1 LRHSF
6 KLCAFALRK
15 GFMSELLPQNQ
26 IDSFKAKAA
35 AISHPHEL
43 IVDLL
48 RAIQSHHGW
57 VPDDGVLLTAETL
70 GVLPIE
76 VEEVATFYDKIF
88 RREVGKR
95 VIHICDSVCCWSTGA
110 EMISDHLKK
119 SLGISLGE
127 TTTDGQFTLLPTCC
141 LGACGDAPAMMIG
154 LTTHGFLTTERIDA
168 ILQAERAAIA
178 AEG

>member
-1 LRHSF
+1 
-6 KLCAFALRK
+6 
-15 GFMSELLPQNQ
+15 MTELLPQNQ
-26 IDSFKAKAA
+26 IDKFKAKAA

-48 RAIQSHHGW
+48 RAIQAHHSC

-88 RREVGKR
+88 RYQVGKR
-95 VIHICDSVCCWSTGA
+95 VIHVCDSICCWSTGA
-110 EMISDHLKK
+110 EMITEHLKE
-119 SLGISLGE
+119 SLGINFGE
-127 TTTDGQFTLLPTCC
+127 TTADGQFTLLPTCC

-154 LTTHGFLTTERIDA
+154 LTTYGLLTPQKIDEV
-168 ILQAERAAIA
+168 LQEEHAAIA
-178 AEG
+178 VDDE

>member
-1 LRHSF
+1 
-6 KLCAFALRK
+6 
-15 GFMSELLPQNQ
+15 MIELLPQQQ
-26 IDSFKAKAA
+26 IDSFKARAD
-35 AISHPHEL
+35 AIAHPHEL

-88 RREVGKR
+88 RRQVGRR
-95 VIHICDSVCCWSTGA
+95 VIHVCDSICCWVTGA
-110 EMISDHLKK
+110 EMIAEHLQK
-119 SLGISLGE
+119 SLEIGLGE
-127 TTTDGQFTLLPTCC
+127 TSADGMFTLLPTCC

-154 LTTHGFLTTERIDA
+154 LTTYGHLNPEKIDRILADVR
-168 ILQAERAAIA
+168 AEVQ
-178 AEG
+178 E